1 MPSDLIRGWAPVRV
15 NETRQEQNMDSFNM
29 VGTVLH

>member
-15 NETRQEQNMDSFNM
+15 KTRQEQNMDSSDM
-29 VGTVLH
+29 IGTVLH

>member
-1 MPSDLIRGWAPVRV
+1 MPSDLIRVGTGSQ
-15 NETRQEQNMDSFNM
+15 ETRQEQNMDSSDM